1 MEYYKR
7 VFLTFNYLTYLLYFV
22 VYFNIWQTAPV
33 YLNNINFFLKI
44 YVSLVLLY
52 FFHPF
57 RKIKFDIFHRQ
68 LIFSAA
74 LFILSSVSLSAFI
87 YHLKLTK
94 DQVDNIGRGVRNE
107 VKSFDYKIKTHNI
120 NNK

>member
-1 MEYYKR
+1 MENYKR
-7 VFLTFNYLTYLLYFV
+7 IFLTFNYLTYLLYFI
-22 VYFNIWQTAPV
+22 VYLNLWQTAPI
-33 YLNNINFFLKI
+33 YLDNINFFLKI
-44 YVSLVLLY
+44 YVSFVLIY

-57 RKIKFDIFHRQ
+57 RKIKFDLFHRE

-94 DQVDNIGRGVRNE
+94 QQVEDVGRNVRNE
-107 VKSFDYKIKTHNI
+107 VKSIDYKIKTHNM
-120 NNK
+120 NNT

>member
-1 MEYYKR
+1 MEYYKKI
-7 VFLTFNYLTYLLYFV
+7 FLTFNYLTYILYFI
-22 VYFNIWQTAPV
+22 VYVNIWQSAPV
-33 YLNNINFFLKI
+33 YLDNINFFLKI
-44 YVSLVLLY
+44 YVSLVLIY

-57 RKIKFDIFHRQ
+57 RKIKFDMFHRQ

-94 DQVDNIGRGVRNE
+94 EQVENVGRDVRNE
-107 VKSFDYKIKTHNI
+107 VKSVDYKIRTQNM
-120 NNK
+120 NNE

>member
-1 MEYYKR
+1 MENYKKI
-7 VFLTFNYLTYLLYFV
+7 FLMFNYLTYILYFV
-22 VYFNIWQTAPV
+22 VYFNVWQAAPD

-44 YVSLVLLY
+44 YVSLVLIY

-57 RKIKFDIFHRQ
+57 QKIKFDIFHRQ
-68 LIFSAA
+68 LIFSGA

-87 YHLKLTK
+87 YHLNLTK
-94 DQVDNIGRGVRNE
+94 TQVEHVGREVHNE
-107 VKSFDYKIKTHNI
+107 VKTIDYIIKTYNM